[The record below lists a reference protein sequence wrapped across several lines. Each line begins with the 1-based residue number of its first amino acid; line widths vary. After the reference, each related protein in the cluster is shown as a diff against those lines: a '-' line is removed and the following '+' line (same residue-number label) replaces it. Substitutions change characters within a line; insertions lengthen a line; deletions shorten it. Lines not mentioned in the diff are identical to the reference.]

1 LLAYP
6 QSETQASDPKQQ
18 RQLPSSYWSMPIN
31 SLGIYYITKGKYKSG
46 LVDYINPLFPNKILN
61 FYMFKIFHCDF

>member
-31 SLGIYYITKGKYKSG
+31 SLGIYYTMMIYGEHFKDSIKVDTFYKF
-46 LVDYINPLFPNKILN
+46 LLEKANLYF
-61 FYMFKIFHCDF
+61 